1 MARMSKKLLTVFII
15 LFAAA
20 AIFGL
25 KYLRSGPS
33 VPPID
38 PVAARTTGDLSAEL
52 HIIEYM
58 DFECP
63 ACATGVRTLKTYIE
77 KYPGKIYLQMHYF
90 PLAMHKHG
98 FRSAMFAHCAAKQ
111 GKFWEFQDLLIERQ
125 DSWKRMINADPA
137 FQQMAVEAGLNTD
150 QLDACLV
157 DKSVEED
164 INQDKAQGEALGVQ
178 STPTYFVNKEMV
190 VGFKSLQQK
199 LSAHFLESSDP
210 PMSPSLPPFSPPAS
224 SPAPQ

>member
-1 MARMSKKLLTVFII
+1 MARMSKQLLTVLII

-20 AIFGL
+20 VIFGL
-25 KYLRSGPS
+25 KYLRQSASAPS
-33 VPPID
+33 ID
-38 PVAARTTGDLSAEL
+38 PVAARTVGDSSAEL

-77 KYPGKIYLQMHYF
+77 KYPGKIHLQMHYF

-125 DSWKRMINADPA
+125 DSWKRMINADSA
-137 FQQMAVEAGLNTD
+137 FQQMAIEAGLNTD

-157 DKSVEED
+157 DKTVEEE
-164 INQDKAQGEALGVQ
+164 INQEKAQGEALGVQ

-190 VGFKSLQQK
+190 VGFKSLKEK
-199 LSAHFLESSDP
+199 LSTYFLESSNP
-210 PMSPSLPPFSPPAS
+210 PMSPAPPSLPPPASPPAS
-224 SPAPQ
+224 Q